1 MQQRIILRE
10 HSVIVS
16 SCPSR
21 LADFSKYPLHSLSV
35 PPQIYPPV
43 LLASGQAR
51 SWFHADGRA
60 NELWGTHR
68 HVLGGLL
75 IKLGNNEWTNTP
87 AVSTLVCIS
96 RVSYVPFLSFH
107 ILSLSLSLSHIL
119 PPHIVWWGA
128 KDMCASQGA
137 PQWGRVPDKVTA
149 TKRWFLFLSLF
160 LPFFFSV
167 HISLLSFSFYLSF
180 FVLYNCPIFLF
191 FSFPS
196 HLLEPRFLFLFLSFS
211 IFPTWQPSWGMC
223 SVIER
228 TIQNNNKLS
237 SPLPLTFHLP
247 PSSPFCNLHGLGP
260 MRRVTLRE
268 EMKDFHCEVCEWC
281 TNSLFHPFLHFAIF
295 LRSLFAILS
304 VPPYLAMSQF
314 ERMCVL
320 LLNQSKRN
328 ITA

>member
-1 MQQRIILRE
+1 MSGRIRLPSL
-10 HSVIVS
+10 HLYVS
-16 SCPSR
+16 
-21 LADFSKYPLHSLSV
+21 H
-35 PPQIYPPV
+35 
-43 LLASGQAR
+43 
-51 SWFHADGRA
+51 
-60 NELWGTHR
+60 E
-68 HVLGGLL
+68 
-75 IKLGNNEWTNTP
+75 
-87 AVSTLVCIS
+87 
-96 RVSYVPFLSFH
+96 FLMF
-107 ILSLSLSLSHIL
+107 LFSLSLIL
-119 PPHIVWWGA
+119 PPHIVWWDA

-167 HISLLSFSFYLSF
+167 HISLLSFSCYLSF

-196 HLLEPRFLFLFLSFS
+196 HLLEPRPLFLFLSFS

-260 MRRVTLRE
+260 IRRVANGEHIARGNEGFPLRGLRVVH
-268 EMKDFHCEVCEWC
+268 KLTIPSVSPFRDFPSFPLCLFDLICSAISCDVSIRTHVRLASKSIEKEY
-281 TNSLFHPFLHFAIF
+281 NSV
-295 LRSLFAILS
+295 IL
-304 VPPYLAMSQF
+304 
-314 ERMCVL
+314 
-320 LLNQSKRN
+320 
-328 ITA
+328 